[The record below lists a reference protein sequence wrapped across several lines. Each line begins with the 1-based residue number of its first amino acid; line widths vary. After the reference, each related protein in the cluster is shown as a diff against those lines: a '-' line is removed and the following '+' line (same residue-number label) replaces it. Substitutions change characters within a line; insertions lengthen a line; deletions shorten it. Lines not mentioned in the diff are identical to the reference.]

1 MWKKIKIFHH
11 TFGLML
17 LVVVMGVSSC
27 KDAKPDG
34 SCSYRL
40 SRGGYSP
47 STQTLLIA
55 ISTDTDKSLKAFG
68 LGAKISWLATYDEE
82 KRTVT
87 SQLYPTN
94 SSPFDFAWVPGQAV
108 FVVTQGD
115 RMTLYQ
121 KDALGERYSGTAIR
135 CPVNFMYMCCSWN
148 PKGELL
154 AVNCYD
160 LERASSNRLG
170 LYDLKEEKFVISDI
184 VIDHRTL
191 VWENDTTLFVTNDYG
206 NIVEIS
212 LEYGTPKLARTI
224 PVEEGFMLFYGM
236 FDDRPLLQ
244 TYEGIRLGDKILI
257 ELDQPGF
264 KFRVAATKMAIF
276 VSASPTELVV
286 FDRSGREVDRT
297 NPGKLIRFGSPRDQN
312 TVYALTDSTLLRV
325 SVENETLNIHTVC
338 DLNDSRLLVPK

>member
-1 MWKKIKIFHH
+1 
-11 TFGLML
+11 
-17 LVVVMGVSSC
+17 LV
-27 KDAKPDG
+27 
-34 SCSYRL
+34 
-40 SRGGYSP
+40 
-47 STQTLLIA
+47 
-55 ISTDTDKSLKAFG
+55 
-68 LGAKISWLATYDEE
+68 TYDEE
-82 KRTVT
+82 KRTVMHL
-87 SQLYPTN
+87 LYPTD
-94 SSPFDFAWVPGQAV
+94 SSPFDFAWAPGQAV
-108 FVVTQGD
+108 FVVTDFD
-115 RMTLYQ
+115 RMTLFH
-121 KDALGERYSGTAIR
+121 KDASDDGYSGTAIQ
-135 CPVNFMYMCCSWN
+135 CPVNFMYTYCSWN

-160 LERASSNRLG
+160 LERASGHRLG

-191 VWENDTTLFVTNDYG
+191 VWENDTTLFVTNDYD
-206 NIVEIS
+206 NIVEVS

-338 DLNDSRLLVPK
+338 DLNDAWLLVPK

>member
-1 MWKKIKIFHH
+1 MWKKIKMSHH
-11 TFGLML
+11 TFSLML
-17 LVVVMGVSSC
+17 LVVVMCGSSC
-27 KDAKPDG
+27 KDAKPNVA
-34 SCSYRL
+34 CSYRL

-47 STQTLLIA
+47 SAHTFLFVVTV
-55 ISTDTDKSLKAFG
+55 DRDVSLKAFG
-68 LGAKISWLATYDEE
+68 LGEKASWLATYNKE
-82 KRTVT
+82 KRTVMYL
-87 SQLYPTN
+87 LYPTD
-94 SSPFDFAWVPGQAV
+94 SSPFDFAWAPGQAV
-108 FVVTQGD
+108 FVVTDFD
-115 RMTLYQ
+115 RMTLFH
-121 KDALGERYSGTAIR
+121 KDASDDGYSGMAIQ
-135 CPVNFMYMCCSWN
+135 CPVNFMYTSCSWN
-148 PKGELL
+148 STGELL

-160 LERASSNRLG
+160 LERAFNNKLG

-191 VWENDTTLFVTNDYG
+191 VWENDTTLFVTNDFD
-206 NIVEIS
+206 NIVEVS
-212 LEYGTPKLARTI
+212 LESGTPKSARTI
-224 PVEEGFMLFYGM
+224 PVEEGLMLFYGM

-325 SVENETLNIHTVC
+325 SIENETLNIHTVC
-338 DLNDSRLLVPK
+338 DLNDASL